1 MSNEK
6 NNIDE
11 LFRGKLRDF
20 SVEAPDHVW
29 KGIEASRTP
38 LHRALN
44 YFKSKKGAALG
55 SFILLATVSSIA
67 YFMSNDAGQ
76 LSQQNNTIQSIHR
89 YNNTASIQAVKYTG
103 ATTLQEARSNNA
115 ETALL
120 KNSEATNTSVKVDV
134 TSTSALPNNS
144 DNVETTSPKGIVTTT
159 KKGNSKVEG
168 DKNTSNSGDK
178 NTIKLS
184 ASSKEKPSVTPTKD
198 ERDDKAPVIT
208 KNETKIPEAEADKAP
223 KADDILNTVAT
234 DTKGDG
240 IEKSNKSKGQSAG
253 NIEPETNFRGI
264 SADIYTGGSFAMRS
278 LTNNGANQNYFD
290 AKQNAESYRPGFA
303 IGARVNFDYKD
314 NLKVRFGAQYTR
326 FNQRINLEREYQYTT
341 IETTTGIILDP
352 VTQQPIGTVTRTDTV
367 ENTETARANATNTV
381 SFIDIPVQLEL
392 NLYKKNKL
400 SVFATAGG
408 AINLRFT
415 QTGSQLNQ
423 RLTGLDEISSANN
436 PFKTNAGFSI
446 LAGAGISY
454 DLCQRGSI
462 LFETTY
468 QHGMSNV
475 MKSSSGM
482 NQSYRILTGTVGLR
496 YRF

>member
-1 MSNEK
+1 MSNDN

-11 LFRGKLRDF
+11 LFRGRLRDF
-20 SVEAPDHVW
+20 SVDAPEHVW
-29 KGIEASRTP
+29 KGIEASRSP
-38 LHRALN
+38 LHRAIN

-55 SFILLATVSSIA
+55 SFILLTAVGSIA
-67 YFMSNDAGQ
+67 YFMGSGTEQ
-76 LSQQNNTIQSIHR
+76 LSQQSSTVQSIQR
-89 YNNTASIQAVKYTG
+89 YNNTAASQTAKYSD
-103 ATTLQEARSNNA
+103 ATAMQVVNN
-115 ETALL
+115 
-120 KNSEATNTSVKVDV
+120 NTSYPTVSEGVIKDGNTAFSVD
-134 TSTSALPNNS
+134 SK
-144 DNVETTSPKGIVTTT
+144 E
-159 KKGNSKVEG
+159 GNS
-168 DKNTSNSGDK
+168 
-178 NTIKLS
+178 S
-184 ASSKEKPSVTPTKD
+184 ASKQTTGEAKSNATPSGIKGSTKNNGVKKTSKPSVTLTQEKKNSTVTPKQ
-198 ERDDKAPVIT
+198 DKAPVIT
-208 KNETKIPEAEADKAP
+208 KDETKIPVADADKAP

-240 IEKSNKSKGQSAG
+240 IEKSNKSKGQNADKV
-253 NIEPETNFRGI
+253 EPETNFRGI
-264 SADIYTGGSFAMRS
+264 SADFYTGGSFAMRS
-278 LTNNGANQNYFD
+278 LTNSGANQNYLA

-314 NLKVRFGAQYTR
+314 NLKVRIGAQYTR

-341 IETTTGIILDP
+341 IKTTTGFVIDP
-352 VTQQPIGTVTRTDTV
+352 ATQQPTGDTFIRTDTI

-392 NLYKKNKL
+392 NLYKKDKL

-454 DLCQRGSI
+454 ELCQRCSI
-462 LFETTY
+462 LVETTY
-468 QHGMSNV
+468 QHGISNV
-475 MKSSSGM
+475 MKSNTGM